1 VFWDLFDQLGQERV
15 FGSRQN
21 KGVVDAGGV
30 GGGSQEWD
38 LKEGIQVHATSDV
51 HVKVDAAV
59 VVQEKVAKD
68 VGPLNRLAVL
78 YVGLVHLWGIVE
90 RIPFLGIVL
99 AYPSG
104 CVIFRPELVL
114 PVGVKSNAAVAC
126 SFVFGEPVRTI
137 AVMKVVL
144 VEENL
149 VDDFGHEVIRG
160 CGVIRRSTCRVRRV
174 VDTIWV

>member
-1 VFWDLFDQLGQERV
+1 VFRNLFDQLGQERV

-21 KGVVDAGGV
+21 EGVVDAGGV
-30 GGGSQEWD
+30 GDGRQEWN
-38 LKEGIQVHATSDV
+38 LEEGIQVHTTCDV

-78 YVGLVHLWGIVE
+78 YVGLVHLWGVVE
-90 RIPFLGIVL
+90 RIPFLRIVL

-104 CVIFRPELVL
+104 CVIFCPELVL

-126 SFVFGEPVRTI
+126 IFIFGEPVRTI
-137 AVMKVVL
+137 AVVKVVL

-149 VDDFGHEVIRG
+149 VDDLGHEV
-160 CGVIRRSTCRVRRV
+160 CGVIRRSTCRVRRI
-174 VDTIWV
+174 VDTIRV